1 MNLLRTSS
9 RKIKVVFSAVL
20 VIVIVMSMAVPSFA
34 VETWKTV
41 DTFSLGDLPSYVK
54 TSGIVLRVLSD
65 KSTNIYNG
73 DSTTSLYIP
82 YRLTSSWI
90 SGNAYRLQ
98 FIIGTITSVE
108 STIFDI
114 YLCNSCEE
122 VLNGTLLFDSSTS
135 TVEQLQGGIDVNFTY
150 NGEQYLVFMFA
161 ISSGALINFSEVYVN
176 AYNSNAVQ
184 ESQNQEII
192 DGQKEQNSRLDE
204 QNSKLFDDGETYS
217 MPSID
222 LTEQYSLFDENKND
236 LLENG
241 GLITQSNRIVNG
253 VKAFATMFTAVYSSF
268 TEDETL
274 QFIPMLMYLS
284 VIVSLILLIFG
295 FLKSRSDK

>member
-1 MNLLRTSS
+1 MTSLLKKS
-9 RKIKVVFSAVL
+9 KLIKSVFSAAFVV
-20 VIVIVMSMAVPSFA
+20 VIVISMAISSFA

-41 DTFSLGDLPSYVK
+41 DTFSLGNLPNYVK

-73 DSTTSLYIP
+73 GSSVSLYIP
-82 YRLTSSWI
+82 YRLTASWV

-98 FIIGTITSVE
+98 FFIGTITSVE

-114 YLCNSCEE
+114 YLCNSYEE
-122 VLNGTLLFDSSTS
+122 AASGNLLFSSASS
-135 TVEQLQGGIDVNFTY
+135 TVEQLQNGIDVNFTY
-150 NGEQYLVFMFA
+150 KGEQYLVFIFT
-161 ISSGALINFSEVYVN
+161 ISSGALINFSEVYIN
-176 AYNSNAVQ
+176 AYNPNAVQ

-192 DGQKEQNSRLDE
+192 DGQKEQNSKLDE
-204 QNSKLFDDGETYS
+204 QNSKLFDDGETYP